1 MLPGTAAFA
10 FAGGSLVSGGGDIK
24 RTLLY
29 LSIGAVLFVAVS
41 FIPGWV
47 KKKYGV
53 LEEENRPQRPS

>member
-1 MLPGTAAFA
+1 MGLDQRQGGGDS
-10 FAGGSLVSGGGDIK
+10 GGSLVSGGGDIK

-29 LSIGAVLFVAVS
+29 LSIGAVLFVVVS

-53 LEEENRPQRPS
+53 